1 MKLQMQICTLGLCVL
16 LLTSCAPAQKGTQIG
31 AGTGALVGGGLG
43 AVVGHQTG
51 NAGEGFVVGALA
63 GAAAGTIIGN
73 KFDEHQATLDAQ
85 RVEIERVKSES
96 HASADELRLM
106 RKQQNA
112 GTSSKGVTDAYKKAR
127 PVSAE
132 RGRYGWESSKVAE
145 SPRSNSTKT
154 TKPKSSY
161 SSKKNSQKNS
171 SYKPRKDVAHH
182 ESKRVE
188 TSRPKPKQEVEVVP
202 QIMPQVPLP
211 PRIEQPVAKVETPA
225 SPADLAPALPAEP
238 SAPVELDNNPPT
250 AIDPFADFD
259 DNQNSANRLDKGSGT
274 TDGQPLGAY
283 KWGGSKECAQAG
295 AEAQK
300 GTSAADSAD
309 KLYHFRRA
317 IRLCPGKADFH
328 KLLADTYTSMGR
340 KLDAE
345 FEMGEAQRLGQ

>member
-1 MKLQMQICTLGLCVL
+1 MLA
-16 LLTSCAPAQKGTQIG
+16 SCAPAQKATQIG

-51 NAGEGFVVGALA
+51 NAGEGFVVGALT

-73 KFDEHQATLDAQ
+73 KFDEHAAALDAQ
-85 RVEIERVKSES
+85 RVEIERVKAES

-112 GTSSKGVTDAYKKAR
+112 GTSPKGVTEAYKKAR

-132 RGRYGWESSKVAE
+132 RGRYGWGNSKLAE
-145 SPRSNSTKT
+145 SPRSNAVKPTKT
-154 TKPKSSY
+154 KASY
-161 SSKKNSQKNS
+161 SNKKASQKTS
-171 SYKPRKDVAHH
+171 TYKPRKDVVHQ
-182 ESKRVE
+182 ESKRTG
-188 TSRPKPKQEVEVVP
+188 TSQTKPKQEVEVVP

-211 PRIEQPVAKVETPA
+211 PRIDPPVAKVEAPV
-225 SPADLAPALPAEP
+225 SPADLAPAQPAEP
-238 SAPVELDNNPPT
+238 SAPVELDDNPPA

-259 DNQNSANRLDKGSGT
+259 DNQNSANKLDQGSGT

-300 GTSAADSAD
+300 GTAAADSAD

-328 KLLADTYTSMGR
+328 KMLADTYTSMGR
-340 KLDAE
+340 RLDAE